1 MSFADYVLEQRL
13 NFAERQLANSANN
26 AAVTEIAYAAGFSDL
41 SYFSRCFRRRFGI
54 TPSDRRAAARLASN

>member
-41 SYFSRCFRRRFGI
+41 SYFSRRRFGI